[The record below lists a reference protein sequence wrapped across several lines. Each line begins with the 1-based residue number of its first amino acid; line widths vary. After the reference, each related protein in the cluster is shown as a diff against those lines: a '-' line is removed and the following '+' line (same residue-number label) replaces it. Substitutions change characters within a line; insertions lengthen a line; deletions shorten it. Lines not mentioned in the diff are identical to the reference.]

1 MLSSSLSCLP
11 LFLFILPV
19 LFLSLYVS
27 SFSFPL
33 CNAGAVVM
41 ENGSGCWDEEDDE
54 LMMVLAVLV
63 RL

>member
-1 MLSSSLSCLP
+1 
-11 LFLFILPV
+11 
-19 LFLSLYVS
+19 
-27 SFSFPL
+27 
-33 CNAGAVVM
+33 M